1 MPVPYIPLNPSVS
14 LGQELKRDL
23 RDLRL
28 KLNELK
34 EHRLTID
41 SMLTGLP
48 GDVASYGDVVVQYG
62 CATNAQ
68 AQVLRQA
75 VVAAINNIHT
85 SLTELIT
92 ALR

>member
-1 MPVPYIPLNPSVS
+1 MPVPYIPLNSS
-14 LGQELKRDL
+14 ATLGQELKRDL
-23 RDLRL
+23 RELRL

-41 SMLTGLP
+41 SMLTGAANLE
-48 GDVASYGDVVVQYG
+48 ASYGEVAVHYG
-62 CATNAQ
+62 CATNAA
-68 AQVLRQA
+68 AQTLRQA
-75 VVAAINNIHT
+75 IVAAINNLHT